1 MGKFALAS
9 KVQPAISAMKENIT
23 GGAIKDTDQGR
34 HEEQLYLGLCIGAMF
49 MEVWRPFLPGLNSGS
64 LLIEH

>member
-1 MGKFALAS
+1 
-9 KVQPAISAMKENIT
+9 MKENIT